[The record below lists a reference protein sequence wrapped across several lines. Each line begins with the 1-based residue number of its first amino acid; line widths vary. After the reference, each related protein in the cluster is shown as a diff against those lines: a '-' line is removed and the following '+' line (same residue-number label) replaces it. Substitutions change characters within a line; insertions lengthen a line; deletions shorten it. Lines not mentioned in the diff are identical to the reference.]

1 MVESVEKLAVRDTFA
16 AHGIRDVG
24 IGIAAVATFATGLA
38 GIYSPDWSF
47 LAAAFVLGWTQ
58 FAGT

>member
-1 MVESVEKLAVRDTFA
+1 MVENVASLALRDTFA
-16 AHGIRDVG
+16 AHGIRYVG
-24 IGIAAVATFATGLA
+24 IGIAAVATSATAFVGMHST
-38 GIYSPDWSF
+38 YWSF

>member
-1 MVESVEKLAVRDTFA
+1 MVENAAQLTLRDTFA
-16 AHGIRDVG
+16 AHGIRYVG
-24 IGIAAVATFATGLA
+24 IGIAAVATVATAFG
-38 GIYSPDWSF
+38 GIYSPEWSF

>member
-1 MVESVEKLAVRDTFA
+1 MVENVGNLALRDTFA
-16 AHGIRDVG
+16 AHGIRYVG
-24 IGIAAVATFATGLA
+24 IGIAAVATLATASG
-38 GIYSPDWSF
+38 GMYSPEWSF